1 MSYIF
6 GLVVVVYVIRLLINM
21 SNRQSPAAP
30 PGFEEV
36 AHRPARSA
44 EDDAGLIRKD
54 LGRLDAVQPGLGQ
67 EAVRYVLKGDNDS
80 VMLKLGQH
88 QTAVAQALRQ
98 NSWSMYG
105 SWMSGRADFLVAA
118 SEWRPKA
125 VRRYGEVLD
134 FIHVGASWIRLPGS
148 DKSPRWFRALLYEY
162 GQARGAALN
171 KHTTWKI
178 PPPAKAK
185 QPWNIDQLVELLD
198 DDLAPILDAAF
209 THDEGYSRSY
219 TEPGSPEQM
228 SGFEAHLRS
237 DPDRRIAELRPLGA
251 KARSG
256 ALRKFAQMKL
266 VDGPYFE
273 FAFSQASDSAKSVR
287 EGAAL
292 LLRAAKPEVLVQRT
306 DESWSTLKAG
316 QKGELASVILA
327 VCGKDG
333 ADLLRRLAEAE
344 KNESVRADIMRRLGE
359 DVLVPTSQ
367 NGVVDN
373 SDGYTALDGSWIAAP
388 PAAPLPEDKPVSPP
402 LQDLVVRAIT
412 LWREEAEQF
421 NHTNKDRKPFY
432 RQFVPS
438 MTLANQLQDTMNGKR
453 GASLGRESGLEI
465 FSDWGL
471 SKGRASVRDQILGHP
486 DLTLWHLARL
496 HTDPEDRRSF
506 GTRSHAVFFAT
517 SVGRAFRSRLV
528 GGRDLRT
535 HMDIAAALGSRSD
548 GAARHLLSATYWRPD
563 VDDWEHEM
571 LWPYLVRHFGMID
584 QALKLVAGDNGA
596 DLNEQMALDVLGRFP
611 ITPAR
616 YAKALLDRALGDRKT
631 LRPAARQLLNKTPN
645 LHALLLPLLKH
656 PKSDM
661 RAGAAEWLGDLKQG
675 SALKALLD
683 AARKEQTPTA
693 KASMLSAI
701 SSLDGE
707 IAEFVSAKALLG
719 EAQTGLKKTPGKGLE
734 WFPFDG
740 LPVVHQKNG
749 TPLDPQVVRWWITL
763 ASKLKQPGG
772 NPWFDL
778 LLDELATADAA
789 KLGLAIMQAFVAYDT
804 SAPSEADANAYAAAN
819 VDATLAQYQR
829 WDSTMTRERIFSM
842 LRSQRLTAYFGS
854 ANDQKGILALCVRA
868 PGADAVNIVRGYFRD
883 HYTRTAQCKALI
895 ECLAGNPSPLAVQY
909 VLSIAKRWRTKGV
922 QELAGQLVE
931 AIADRRGWTAEELAD
946 RTIPTG
952 GFDEAGI
959 LELPVGDRSYQAR
972 LDGEGRISLVNP
984 DGKVVQGLPASAA
997 GPAAESLKESKALL
1011 STARKEVK
1019 QVWDFQT
1026 RRLYE
1031 ALCVERDWSRED
1043 WSEHL
1048 LEHPVVGRLV
1058 QRLVWTGLDE
1068 KGERL
1073 ALFRPME
1080 DLTLT
1085 DASDNPVDLAS
1096 FARVRLAHSTALT
1109 ADEAA
1114 AWKAHL
1120 TDYEVTPLFDQL
1132 GRPTL
1137 TSADGRET
1145 EIIDRKGWMIEAF
1158 KLRGAATKLGY
1169 NRGAAEDGGVFMTY
1183 EKPFDA
1189 LKLVAVVEFTGN
1201 GLPEENRPSALVA
1214 LRFVRQKK
1222 AGGYLNWSSGVPMKD
1237 VPAVLLSEAWNDF
1250 HTMAAAGSG
1259 FDAEWEKKAGW

>member
-6 GLVVVVYVIRLLINM
+6 VLVVVIYVIRLLISL
-21 SNRQSPAAP
+21 SNRQSPHTP

-36 AHRPARSA
+36 ANRPARSA
-44 EDDAGLIRKD
+44 EDDAGLVRKD
-54 LGRLDAVQPGLGQ
+54 LGRLDAVHPGLGQ

-80 VMLKLGQH
+80 VMLKLSQH

-98 NSWSMYG
+98 NSWSTYG
-105 SWMSGRADFLVAA
+105 SWMSGRADFLLAA

-134 FIHVGASWIRLPGS
+134 FIHVGASWIRLPAS
-148 DKSPRWFRALLYEY
+148 DKAPRWFRALLYEY
-162 GQARGAALN
+162 GQARAAALN
-171 KHTTWKI
+171 KHTTWKVA
-178 PPPAKAK
+178 PPAKAK
-185 QPWNIDQLVELLD
+185 RPWSIDQLIDLLG

-266 VDGPYFE
+266 VDGAYFD

-292 LLRAAKPEVLVQRT
+292 LLRAARPDLLLQRT
-306 DESWSTLKAG
+306 ADAWPTLKAG
-316 QKGELASVILA
+316 QKGELASVTLA
-327 VCGKDG
+327 VCGNAG
-333 ADLLRRLAEAE
+333 VELLSRLAETE
-344 KNESVRADIMRRLGE
+344 KTESVRADIKRRLGE
-359 DVLVPTSQ
+359 DILVATSED
-367 NGVVDN
+367 GVAD
-373 SDGYTALDGSWIAAP
+373 SADGYTAVDGSWVATP
-388 PAAPLPEDKPVSPP
+388 PAAPLPEDTPVSPA
-402 LQDLVVRAIT
+402 LRELIVQAFT
-412 LWREEAEQF
+412 LWREEAERHNQA
-421 NHTNKDRKPFY
+421 NKDNKPFY
-432 RQFVPS
+432 RQFVPP
-438 MTLANQLQDTMNGKR
+438 MALADQLIEVMNGKR
-453 GASLGRESGLEI
+453 SASRERDSGLAI
-465 FSDWGL
+465 INDWGL
-471 SKGRASVRDQILGHP
+471 NKTRASVRDQILYHP

-496 HTDPEDRRSF
+496 QSDAVGYRNHGDRA
-506 GTRSHAVFFAT
+506 HAVFFAT
-517 SVGRAFRSRLV
+517 SVGRAMRSRLN
-528 GGRDLRT
+528 GDRDLRT
-535 HMDIAAALGSRSD
+535 YMDICVALGSKAD
-548 GAARHLLSATYWRPD
+548 GAARHLLTSSYWRPD
-563 VDDWEHEM
+563 LDDWGDAA
-571 LWPYLVRHFGMID
+571 LWPYVNRHLDMID
-584 QALKLVAGDNGA
+584 QALGLTVGGEKLE
-596 DLNEQMALDVLGRFP
+596 LSELSALDTLKQFP
-611 ITPAR
+611 LTPAR
-616 YAKALLDRALGDRKT
+616 YTKTLLDRAVGDRKT
-631 LRPAARQLLNKTPN
+631 VRQPARDLLGKTPG
-645 LHALLLPLLKH
+645 LPDVLVPLLKH

-661 RAGAAEWLGDLKQG
+661 RAGAAEWLGDLKAA
-675 SALKALLD
+675 SALDALLD
-683 AARKEQTPTA
+683 AARKEQIPAA
-693 KASMLSAI
+693 KASMLGAI
-701 SSLDGE
+701 SRLGGE
-707 IAEFVSAKALLG
+707 IGEFVSAKALLG

-763 ASKLKQPGG
+763 ASRLKQPGG

-804 SAPSEADANAYAAAN
+804 SAPSEAEANAYAAAN

-842 LRSQRLTAYFGS
+842 LRGQRLTAYFGS

-868 PGADAVNIVRGYFRD
+868 PAVDAVNITRAYFRD

-909 VLSIAKRWRTKGV
+909 VLTIAKRWRTKGV

-931 AIADRRGWTAEELAD
+931 AIAEKRGWTAEELAD

-952 GFDEAGI
+952 GFNEAGI

-972 LDGEGRISLVNP
+972 LDGEGRLSLFNP
-984 DGKVVQGLPASAA
+984 DGKPVQGLPASAA
-997 GPAAESLKESKALL
+997 GPAADSLKESKALL

-1019 QVWDFQT
+1019 QVWDFQS

-1058 QRLVWTGLDE
+1058 QRLVWIGLDGRGG
-1068 KGERL
+1068 KL
-1073 ALFRPME
+1073 AVFRPME

-1096 FARVRLAHSTALT
+1096 FARVRLAHGTALT

-1132 GRPTL
+1132 GRPTM

-1158 KLRGAATKLGY
+1158 KLRGAATRLGY

-1222 AGGYLNWSSGVPMKD
+1222 AGGFLNWSSGVPMKD

-1250 HTMAAAGSG
+1250 HAMAAAGSG